1 MLRKHAQKR
10 KGLVPFNRQFL
21 LRIYLYLCKSFIN
34 TVLSEIQLINE
45 GSTNVILNQF
55 NKISHVDF
63 KSFLQLI

>member
-1 MLRKHAQKR
+1 MHRRRKSLAPFYREFLRH
-10 KGLVPFNRQFL
+10 VD
-21 LRIYLYLCKSFIN
+21 LYSCKSIIN